1 MSKKIKNILLRADSS
16 SKIGTGH
23 IMRDLVFAS
32 QFVKKDSNITFA
44 TQNLAG
50 NINKKIKEAG
60 YKLKIL
66 KSNST
71 KEIDKLIKKLKID
84 LLVIDHYSISYKDE
98 KKLKQKNPKLQI
110 LAFDDTYEKHYCDIL
125 LNHNISAD
133 AKRYKNL
140 VPKGCELRCGSKY
153 TLIRDEFIK
162 EKKRKR
168 EKIYDILVAMGG
180 ADVTNVNID
189 ILKTIPKSMKICV
202 LTTSANKN
210 LKELQEFVATRQN
223 IELFT
228 DSKKVAKLINKSR
241 FAIVT
246 PSVMVHEVLFMGV
259 DFLAIKTA
267 DNQDDIYNYL
277 RENKFLVLKKFDKN
291 LLAKSIKNMVKKK

>member
-1 MSKKIKNILLRADSS
+1 
-16 SKIGTGH
+16 
-23 IMRDLVFAS
+23 
-32 QFVKKDSNITFA
+32 
-44 TQNLAG
+44 
-50 NINKKIKEAG
+50 
-60 YKLKIL
+60 
-66 KSNST
+66 
-71 KEIDKLIKKLKID
+71 
-84 LLVIDHYSISYKDE
+84 
-98 KKLKQKNPKLQI
+98 
-110 LAFDDTYEKHYCDIL
+110 
-125 LNHNISAD
+125 
-133 AKRYKNL
+133 
-140 VPKGCELRCGSKY
+140 
-153 TLIRDEFIK
+153 
-162 EKKRKR
+162 
-168 EKIYDILVAMGG
+168 LVAKGG
-180 ADVTNVNID
+180 AEVTNVNID

-277 RENKFLVLKKFDKN
+277 REKGYSTMSRYECNIFKKY
-291 LLAKSIKNMVKKK
+291 MRM